1 MSPRVL
7 RRLGRPVLGAVARR
21 VLVERMVGEPGR
33 RRTLSP
39 SEVDGILRRLW
50 AIFDEVA
57 PGIPWEP
64 TFGARMNV
72 ALAGVTIAAH
82 RALGEAEIVDPE
94 ASDLIRE
101 MAWCV
106 YRVWG
111 LVPGALARL
120 ITRDPVRRLRVG
132 TRLFRRFPFN
142 PPGYRMED
150 LPAKGVVVFSVY
162 RCPVADYLR
171 TQGLSELCV
180 RTWCALDEPL
190 AEMWGATLERQ
201 GTLAGGAA
209 RCDFTWR
216 PRPERLDRRRG

>member
-7 RRLGRPVLGAVARR
+7 SRLGRPVLDALARR
-21 VLVERMVGEPGR
+21 VLVGRMVGEAGR

-39 SEVDGILRRLW
+39 PEVDGILRRLW
-50 AIFDEVA
+50 AIFDELA
-57 PGIPWEP
+57 PGIPREP

-82 RALGEAEIVDPE
+82 RALGEAGIANPE
-94 ASDLIRE
+94 AGDLIRE
-101 MAWCV
+101 IGWRV
-106 YRVWG
+106 YRAWG
-111 LVPGALARL
+111 LVPGVIAHL

-132 TRLFRRFPFN
+132 TRLFRRFPFT
-142 PPGYRMED
+142 PPGYRTED
-150 LPAKGVVVFSVY
+150 LPVEGGVALDVY
-162 RCPVADYLR
+162 RCPVADYFR
-171 TQGLSELCV
+171 AQGLSELCV

-190 AEMWGATLERQ
+190 AEMWGGTLERQ